1 MATVS
6 PAATRHTH
14 RSPHQQAAGDRPD
27 RDRQAARGTVSGL
40 ASPRTHSSWVRRTAW
55 WSTAILAA
63 VGVVHVAV
71 TLPPPARSLQGHIPI
86 GDVAGGYHVHT
97 VRSDGSGTVDEV
109 AAAAARAGLSFI
121 IVTDH
126 GDARRALDPPAYK
139 AGVLVIDAV
148 EVGTTGGHIVALGLT
163 SRAPY
168 PLGGSPHDVLD
179 DIHRLGGSAII
190 AHPDSASV
198 GLSYRG
204 PESGFDGLEWLN
216 LDSEWRDKSPGT
228 LFEAAL
234 HYLIRPPESVA
245 SLLRRPAKTLA
256 RWDAAARTRPVF
268 GLAALD
274 AHARIGWRARVEPR
288 TGAGIDRPTYEAM
301 FRSLA
306 QVVVLDAPLSGDAAA
321 DASRVLDAIRR
332 GRSYSIVRGL
342 ASPASLTFTA
352 RRGNAVVTMG
362 SRLEVSADETA
373 FRAAVSAGPVAQVVL
388 LRDGRAIASGQGAV
402 EYTDPRAA
410 GVYRIEAWLPDTRVP
425 WIVSNPIT
433 VAPSSES
440 SNAPDTGME
449 EATSMSLETT
459 AWRLEHEASSVGRLR
474 ADAGALRFDFQLGPG
489 RPSGQFAALATSL
502 PTDRAATRIAFTA
515 RADQPLRMSI
525 EVRRPAKAGG
535 QRWSRSVFVDQTSRE
550 FAVPLSEFEP
560 AEAVDAGL
568 PPAADVDSLLFV
580 VDTVNTLPG
589 TPGTIWLSNV
599 ALRRRVDRR

>member
-1 MATVS
+1 M
-6 PAATRHTH
+6 
-14 RSPHQQAAGDRPD
+14 
-27 RDRQAARGTVSGL
+27 
-40 ASPRTHSSWVRRTAW
+40 AW
-55 WSTAILAA
+55 WATAILAA
-63 VGVVHVAV
+63 VVVAHVAV
-71 TLPPPARSLQGHIPI
+71 TLPPPALHVQSEGPSVEI
-86 GDVAGGYHVHT
+86 AGGYHIHT

-109 AAAAARAGLSFI
+109 AAAAARAGLSYI

-126 GDARRALDPPAYK
+126 GDARRTPDPPAYK
-139 AGVLVIDAV
+139 SGVLYIDAV

-163 SRAPY
+163 GPAPY
-168 PLGGSPHDVLD
+168 PLGGSPRDVLD
-179 DIHRLGGSAII
+179 DIHRLGGTAVI
-190 AHPDSASV
+190 AHPDSATV

-204 PESGFDGLEWLN
+204 PESGFDGIEWLN

-228 LFEAAL
+228 LLETAL

-245 SLLRRPAKTLA
+245 SLLRRPARTLA

-274 AHARIGWRARVEPR
+274 AHARIGWRTRAEPR

-306 QVVVLDAPLSGDAAA
+306 QVVVLDAPLSGNAAVDAP
-321 DASRVLDAIRR
+321 SVLNAIRR
-332 GRSYSIVRGL
+332 GRSFSIVRGL

-352 RRGNAVVTMG
+352 RQGNTVVTMG
-362 SRLEVSADETA
+362 SRLDLAAEETT
-373 FRAAVSAGPVAQVVL
+373 FRAVLWTDPVAQVVL
-388 LRDGRAIASGQGAV
+388 LRDGQAIATGQGAV
-402 EYTDPRAA
+402 ERTEPTAA

-433 VAPSSES
+433 VAPSSVS
-440 SNAPDTGME
+440 PSVPDIGAE
-449 EATSMSLETT
+449 EVTPLSLETS
-459 AWRLEHEASSVGRLR
+459 AWRIEHQESSLGRLH
-474 ADAGALRFDFQLGPG
+474 ADAGALRFDFRLGPG

-502 PTDRAATRIAFTA
+502 PTGRPAIRIEFTA
-515 RADQPLRMSI
+515 RADQPLRMSV
-525 EVRRPAKAGG
+525 EVRRPAKTGG
-535 QRWSRSVFVDQTSRE
+535 QRWCRSVFVDQTSRE

-560 AEAVDAGL
+560 AEAVDTGL

-599 ALRRRVDRR
+599 ALGRRAERR